1 MPILRHWP
9 GPAEK
14 QAGGSYGWQ
23 VNRRDLATSGIVG
36 LGGAIGALARHGLDV
51 VWPWRSPGFPWAT
64 LTVNLTGS
72 LVIGA
77 LLVVL
82 FEGPPRSWWV
92 RPFLAVGLVGGFTT
106 FSAFAVETTRLL
118 DDDAAMR
125 AATYVVASL
134 GIGLIAV
141 WLAATVTRRLVV

>member
-1 MPILRHWP
+1 M
-9 GPAEK
+9 
-14 QAGGSYGWQ
+14 
-23 VNRRDLATSGIVG
+23 
-36 LGGAIGALARHGLDV
+36 
-51 VWPWRSPGFPWAT
+51 
-64 LTVNLTGS
+64 
-72 LVIGA
+72 
-77 LLVVL
+77 
-82 FEGPPRSWWV
+82 
-92 RPFLAVGLVGGFTT
+92 AVGLVGGFTT